1 MCYGIVP
8 TLDPEGYLPAGEGAG
23 NFHRNRNPSRTLQ
36 SAVARSVLPQ
46 VHYHWSRYLPLIRA
60 PANLTTAVVPGGS
73 TTITTTTTTP
83 TEPTATTTAAITVL
97 NQPNTVSSPS
107 Q

>member
-8 TLDPEGYLPAGEGAG
+8 TLDPEGCLPAGEGVG
-23 NFHRNRNPSRTLQ
+23 TFHRNRNPSRTLQ

-46 VHYHWSRYLPLIRA
+46 VHYHWSRYLPLIRV
-60 PANLTTAVVPGGS
+60 PANLAAATPGGS
-73 TTITTTTTTP
+73 TTITATTTTTP
-83 TEPTATTTAAITVL
+83 TEATVAPDVAVP
-97 NQPNTVSSPS
+97 NQSNTISTPP